1 MRGASPDCRAQH
13 GSGARLQTRTP
24 AVRLGVVC
32 WHDSRGVFV
41 RSGGQRCPPD
51 GYLGAQ
57 EHLASAR
64 CAVGPADANR
74 RGDSVKPRR
83 APAGRCGVTDAGF
96 TCGSG
101 SSGRLSRFVGRP
113 FNDAASV
120 GADAGV
126 RRASQLLKKEIDGAL
141 GMLGVTA
148 PDPLT
153 PSHVMVAPGVFAALE
168 ADKQKTPLSI
178 K

>member
-1 MRGASPDCRAQH
+1 
-13 GSGARLQTRTP
+13 
-24 AVRLGVVC
+24 
-32 WHDSRGVFV
+32 
-41 RSGGQRCPPD
+41 
-51 GYLGAQ
+51 
-57 EHLASAR
+57 
-64 CAVGPADANR
+64 
-74 RGDSVKPRR
+74 
-83 APAGRCGVTDAGF
+83 
-96 TCGSG
+96 
-101 SSGRLSRFVGRP
+101 VGRP

-148 PDPLT
+148 PDPLP

-168 ADKQKTPLSI
+168 ADKEKTPLSI